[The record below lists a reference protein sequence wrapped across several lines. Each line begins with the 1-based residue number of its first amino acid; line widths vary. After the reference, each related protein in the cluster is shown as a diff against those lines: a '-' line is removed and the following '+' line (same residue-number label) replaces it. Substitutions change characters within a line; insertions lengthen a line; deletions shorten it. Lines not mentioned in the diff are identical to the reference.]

1 MQHNYEAEL
10 NEACQVLG
18 YMSYK
23 HFYDTEK
30 KEMIPEVLRSP
41 STIRDTWYWLL
52 DKIVMHPHFDFSHF
66 IYPLVYARYGVWFRV
81 CGVDDLYDP
90 KVELHTIMINPVG
103 PCLEQMRWLAY
114 DPTGPVHLEEKM
126 GEYLN
131 TFEDGKRV
139 ILRFWDYTIA
149 SAYAVSNTIRNVTD
163 GKIPVLYII

>member
-1 MQHNYEAEL
+1 MQSYETEL
-10 NEACQVLG
+10 DEACRVLG
-18 YMSYK
+18 YTSYK
-23 HFYDTEK
+23 QFYYAEK
-30 KEMIPEVLRSP
+30 RVMTPDEQRNPHTMQN
-41 STIRDTWYWLL
+41 TWMWLL
-52 DKIVMHPHFDFSHF
+52 EKIAEHPHFDFSRF
-66 IYPLVYARYGVWFRV
+66 IYPLVYARYGVLLRV
-81 CGVDDLYDP
+81 CGVYDLYDP

-149 SAYAVSNTIRNVTD
+149 SAYALSNTVKSMNN
-163 GKIPVLYII
+163 GKVPLLYII

>member
-18 YMSYK
+18 YISYE

-30 KEMIPEVLRSP
+30 KEMTPDVRGNP
-41 STIRDTWYWLL
+41 HTMQNTWTWLL

-66 IYPLVYARYGVWFRV
+66 IYPLVYARYGVRFRV

-90 KVELHTIMINPVG
+90 KVELHTIMTGPVG
-103 PCLEQMRWLAY
+103 PRLEQMSWLAY
-114 DPTGPVHLEEKM
+114 DPQGVTYLEEKM

-131 TFEDGKRV
+131 QSKEGKKMV
-139 ILRFWDYTIA
+139 LRFWDYTIS
-149 SAYAVSNTIRNVTD
+149 SAYAVSNTVKSVAD
-163 GKIPVLYII
+163 GRVPLLYII